1 MGGFSMAEAKTFITP
16 REIVWG
22 RGSLSHLEKI
32 EGERA
37 IIITDKNLVKL
48 GFIDQAKQYLRKAGL
63 DVAVFDDVQPN
74 PPITNVINAVEAHK
88 AFDPDVIIG
97 LGGGSPF
104 DL

>member
-1 MGGFSMAEAKTFITP
+1 MAEAKTFITP

-48 GFIDQAKQYLRKAGL
+48 GYIDQAKRYLRKAGL
-63 DVAVFDDVQPN
+63 DVAVFDDVEPN
-74 PPITNVINAVEAHK
+74 PPITKLKSTSI
-88 AFDPDVIIG
+88 
-97 LGGGSPF
+97 PF
-104 DL
+104 